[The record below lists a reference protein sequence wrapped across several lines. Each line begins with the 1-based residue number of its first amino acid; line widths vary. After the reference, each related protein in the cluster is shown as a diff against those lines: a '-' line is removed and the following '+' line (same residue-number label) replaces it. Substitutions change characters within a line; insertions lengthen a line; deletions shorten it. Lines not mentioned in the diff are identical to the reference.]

1 MGGASSCLTG
11 AYLRYTYKVAN
22 SQPHTATMNVH
33 RKLLILGNNQLLEKG
48 LIRFEYTEEES
59 RGAGGYIT
67 TVIAGETSIVNW
79 DPVGSGELRISVWW
93 KFNIDN
99 HPQANLNG
107 AQQEKF
113 LTSSP
118 LAKSQHYPKF
128 VGATASGWLERERGR
143 YLMGKGSES
152 IFEKYL
158 RKGEKQV
165 LEMVPTPAPN
175 GYKAEGKFIF

>member
-11 AYLRYTYKVAN
+11 TYLRYTYKVAN

-33 RKLLILGNNQLLEKG
+33 RKLLILGINQLLEKG

-59 RGAGGYIT
+59 RGEGGYIT
-67 TVIAGETSIVNW
+67 TAIAGETSIVSW
-79 DPVGSGELRISVWW
+79 APIGSGELRISVWW
-93 KFNIDN
+93 KFDIDK
-99 HPQANLNG
+99 HPQANLSG